1 MCLASKPAIPE
12 WELGLFSSGLQTFT
26 LIDFGRVFCSAVAF
40 KAPKQRHGK
49 AVEKTALRKLQIMV
63 GAITTEVPGQD
74 LLFTTPP
81 LEKQNLVVAL
91 LEALG

>member
-1 MCLASKPAIPE
+1 MCLASKSAILE

-40 KAPKQRHGK
+40 KAPKQHH
-49 AVEKTALRKLQIMV
+49 EKTALRKLQIMV
-63 GAITTEVPGQD
+63 GALTKETPGQD